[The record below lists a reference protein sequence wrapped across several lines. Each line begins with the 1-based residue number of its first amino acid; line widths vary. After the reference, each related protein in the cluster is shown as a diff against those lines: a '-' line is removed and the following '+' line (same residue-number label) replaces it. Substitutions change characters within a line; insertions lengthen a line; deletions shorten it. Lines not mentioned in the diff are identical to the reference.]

1 MWLSDLV
8 PALVAGAPPTA
19 LGSSTTLVTY
29 GIDLGV
35 IVPGTLLTARLLLR
49 SAPLGTLLGVVL
61 LVIQAVVGVVVA
73 GQTVVGIAVGVDL
86 PPQAI
91 VVFVVPFLGLAGMAV
106 LLARRLLGDI
116 ADDPSVTTRGAGV
129 LLSPTP

>member
-1 MWLSDLV
+1 M
-8 PALVAGAPPTA
+8 
-19 LGSSTTLVTY
+19 
-29 GIDLGV
+29 

-91 VVFVVPFLGLAGMAV
+91 VVFVVPFLGLAGIAV